1 MKPQSNQFEQNAKA
15 ALADPEIQN
24 SVPGAVRTVSAK
36 RLLAMY
42 DTSDEYGEALRQQAA
57 DIKRYTLQNLPDLLD
72 QAAMQMESNTMKVL
86 WANDAAAACDLV
98 LEIAQKHNSRKATKS
113 KSMVTEEIDLN
124 TALEAA
130 GITTIETDLGEY
142 IIQLDGD
149 VPSHIVTPVIHK
161 SKEQVRQLFID
172 KIDMPPTDDVEE
184 MARFAREKLRQEFLT
199 SDMGISGGNFV
210 IAETGTLAL
219 VTNEGNAR
227 MVTHI
232 PPVHVAMVG
241 IEKIVPT
248 LEDYALLTQVLPRS
262 ATGQQ
267 MSVYNHMINQPRQE
281 GEIDGPDHIYVIFVD
296 NGRTDI
302 FASDYAE
309 ALACIRCG
317 ACLNIC
323 PVYRTVGGHSYG
335 WVYPGPIGSIVT
347 PLLLGLEQASPLP
360 HACSLCGACEEV
372 CPVKIDL
379 PRLLLNLRRDLV
391 ADGHSNSLW
400 NAGIRAWSLGVGSA
414 GLYSAGLRA
423 AQIGTNMFPIK
434 NMSGPLS
441 GWTDYRESPKFPKQ
455 SFRDWWE
462 ESRQEQD
469 NES

>member
-1 MKPQSNQFEQNAKA
+1 MKPRANQFDQNAKQA
-15 ALADPEIQN
+15 IADHEIQAA
-24 SVPGAVRTVSAK
+24 VPTAVRTVSAK

-57 DIKRYTLQNLPDLLD
+57 DIKRYTLQNLPDLLE
-72 QAAMQMESNTMKVL
+72 QAAAKMESSGMQVL
-86 WANDAAAACDLV
+86 WANDAAAARELV
-98 LEIAQKHNSRKATKS
+98 LEIAHKHNTRKATKS
-113 KSMVTEEIDLN
+113 KSMVTEEIGLN
-124 TALEAA
+124 AALEAA

-161 SKEQVRQLFID
+161 SKDQIRQLFID
-172 KIDMPPTDDVEE
+172 TIDMPPTDDVAE
-184 MARFAREKLRQEFLT
+184 MARFAREKLRQEFLS

-210 IAETGTLAL
+210 IAETGTLGL

-232 PPVHVAMVG
+232 PPVHVAVVG

-267 MSVYNHMINQPRQE
+267 MAVYSHMITGPRGE
-281 GEIDGPDHIYVIFVD
+281 DEIDGPEHIYVIFVD
-296 NGRTDI
+296 NGRSDI
-302 FASDYAE
+302 YASDYAE

-347 PLLLGLEQASPLP
+347 PLLLGLEQAVPLP
-360 HACSLCGACEEV
+360 HACSLCGACQEA

-379 PRLLLNLRRDLV
+379 PCLLLNLRRDLV
-391 ADGHSNSLW
+391 VEGHGNLLW
-400 NAGIRAWSLGVGSA
+400 QAGVSIWSQGVGSP
-414 GLYSAGLRA
+414 GLYGMGLRA
-423 AQIGTNMFPIK
+423 AQFVTNQLPLKPMP
-434 NMSGPLS
+434 GPLS
-441 GWTDYRESPKFPKQ
+441 GWTDYRDTPQFASQ
-455 SFRDWWE
+455 SFRKWWDE
-462 ESRQEQD
+462 HRQEQD
-469 NES
+469 NEN